1 MQFFEIDKRYY
12 GTRIAQSLNSYVA
25 KHVVRFL
32 HLFKFGLVVFSEF
45 ISEGIG
51 GSRETPAYCFF
62 IINSEKTTDGF
73 ERSNNACTDEC
84 KHSSTEQWREN
95 LVNKLTIP
103 RHRSIV
109 ATQLLSSHCLTY
121 SWKR

>member
-1 MQFFEIDKRYY
+1 MQFFRYDKRYY

-62 IINSEKTTDGF
+62 ILNPEKTTDDSCGVA
-73 ERSNNACTDEC
+73 ELSA
-84 KHSSTEQWREN
+84 SSVMFGTLRCN
-95 LVNKLTIP
+95 I
-103 RHRSIV
+103 
-109 ATQLLSSHCLTY
+109 
-121 SWKR
+121 

>member
-1 MQFFEIDKRYY
+1 MQFFRYDKRYY

-51 GSRETPAYCFF
+51 GSCETPAYCFF
-62 IINSEKTTDGF
+62 ILNSEKTTDGF
-73 ERSNNACTDEC
+73 ERSNNA
-84 KHSSTEQWREN
+84 
-95 LVNKLTIP
+95 LVGGCNTSMQKCGAP
-103 RHRSIV
+103 FS
-109 ATQLLSSHCLTY
+109 
-121 SWKR
+121 K